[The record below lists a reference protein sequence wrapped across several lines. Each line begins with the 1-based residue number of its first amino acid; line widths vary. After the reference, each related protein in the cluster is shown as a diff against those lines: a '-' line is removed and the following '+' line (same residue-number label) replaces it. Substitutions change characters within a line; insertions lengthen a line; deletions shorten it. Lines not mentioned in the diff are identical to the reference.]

1 MVLPGFATPE
11 PTDRG
16 EREEARS
23 MPAEPDRPRTP
34 LYAMVK
40 RELLAAIASGEY
52 SPGVPF
58 VTQREICE
66 RFGVSH
72 ATAVRALNDLAAEG
86 VVVRRRGQ
94 GTFVAERAGLA
105 EPSGQPE
112 PLGRPEPSRQPQT
125 SRRPE
130 PSRQPESSDR
140 AGRAERRVAC
150 VLQTSGPHVSAVLAG
165 AEAVCA
171 EAGYRLYLR
180 YCEGDPQREAAALRD
195 ALDDRV
201 SGILV
206 YPAEGRGDLDAYEE
220 VRRSGTPLVM
230 IDRYRPELACD
241 AVVADNVAAGREL
254 TIALIAAGHTVMA
267 TLWDETEATS
277 VRDRLAGHV
286 QALREHGLPVRPELT
301 VLRRYRELPE
311 ALRRERLAELLRGER
326 PPSVLVCAN
335 GFVLATAAEDLLAL
349 GLQVNGDR
357 GGDLDL
363 AGMDDAGPFDILPL
377 TAAAVSLP
385 SWELGSTAMRLLHR
399 RVTAAGPRS
408 GPGAGPAPRPEP
420 ELLVLPVQVR
430 TRRSAPGHLR
440 LVGPAVQTQTISDD
454 QSTD

>member
-1 MVLPGFATPE
+1 
-11 PTDRG
+11 
-16 EREEARS
+16 
-23 MPAEPDRPRTP
+23 MPAEPDSPRTP

-86 VVVRRRGQ
+86 VVVRRRGR
-94 GTFVAERAGLA
+94 GTFVAER
-105 EPSGQPE
+105 PE
-112 PLGRPEPSRQPQT
+112 PVGPTAPEP
-125 SRRPE
+125 E
-130 PSRQPESSDR
+130 R
-140 AGRAERRVAC
+140 AGWAERRVAC
-150 VLQTSGPHVSAVLAG
+150 VLQSPGPHVSAVLAG

-171 EAGYRLYLR
+171 ESGYRLYLR
-180 YCEGDPQREAAALRD
+180 YCEGDPQREAAALHD

-357 GGDLDL
+357 GGGLDL